1 VKSRLV
7 LIFIALLA
15 FATLSIPVMTA
26 SAAPRPTQLSPHT
39 TDAHRSAAPKDVEP
53 VDTFC
58 LNTDDTQCL
67 NLEQCKESLPA
78 QTWDISSGGACSDWS
93 VEFEGTVGT
102 GGSEAFGNVFTCG
115 NDWNATY
122 YGDVVYLVQFY
133 PQGSDGNGLPVP
145 ASAGYTDPVYL
156 RSGGDYAGYWV
167 ATGDS
172 TDTEL
177 IDPYSSCHAGALQYV
192 YAGCKGNGCL
202 VRESPNPP
210 SLLFW
215 QWIGYDVNV

>member
-7 LIFIALLA
+7 LLFIALLA

-26 SAAPRPTQLSPHT
+26 SAAPRPTQLSAHT
-39 TDAHRSAAPKDVEP
+39 TDAHRSAASDDVEP

-58 LNTDDTQCL
+58 LNTDNTQCL
-67 NLEQCKESLPA
+67 NLEQCKETLPV
-78 QTWDISSGGACSDWS
+78 QTWDISSGGACSDWR

-102 GGSEAFGNVFTCG
+102 GGPEPVGNVFTCG
-115 NDWNATY
+115 DDWNATY
-122 YGDVVYLVQFY
+122 YGDDVYLVQFY
-133 PQGSDGNGLPVP
+133 PQGSDGNALPVP
-145 ASAGYTDPVYL
+145 ASAGYTEPVYL
-156 RSGGDYAGYWV
+156 QSASHSGYWV
-167 ATGDS
+167 ATGNS

-177 IDPYSSCHAGALQYV
+177 IDAYSSCHAAALQYV

-202 VRESPNPP
+202 VRESPNPS

-215 QWIGYDVNV
+215 QSIEYDVNV

>member
-7 LIFIALLA
+7 LLFIALLA

-26 SAAPRPTQLSPHT
+26 SAAPRPTQLPAHT
-39 TDAHRSAAPKDVEP
+39 TDAHRSAAPDDVEP

-67 NLEQCKESLPA
+67 NLEQCKETLPVE
-78 QTWDISSGGACSDWS
+78 TWDISTGGACSNWS
-93 VEFEGTVGT
+93 VEFVGTVGT
-102 GGSEAFGNVFTCG
+102 GGVESAGNVFTCG

-122 YGDVVYLVQFY
+122 YGDWVYFVQY
-133 PQGSDGNGLPVP
+133 DYTGPEP
-145 ASAGYTDPVYL
+145 ASAGYTQPVYL
-156 RSGGDYAGYWV
+156 QSASHSGYWV

-177 IDPYSSCHAGALQYV
+177 IDAYSSCHSDALQYV

-202 VRESPNPP
+202 VRESPNPS

-215 QWIGYDVNV
+215 ESIEYDVNV